1 MEKVTIKETIILNE
15 IKNNII
21 KFHAGNCKAPMIYL
35 GFPSEVKTL
44 VKKGVLV
51 PYSKETK
58 RILNWYNL
66 TAKGI
71 NLIDSLK

>member
-1 MEKVTIKETIILNE
+1 MKKVTTKETIILNE

-21 KFHAGNCKAPMIYL
+21 KFHAGNSNEPMIYL

-44 VKKGVLV
+44 VRKGVLT

-71 NLIDSLK
+71 NLIDNLK